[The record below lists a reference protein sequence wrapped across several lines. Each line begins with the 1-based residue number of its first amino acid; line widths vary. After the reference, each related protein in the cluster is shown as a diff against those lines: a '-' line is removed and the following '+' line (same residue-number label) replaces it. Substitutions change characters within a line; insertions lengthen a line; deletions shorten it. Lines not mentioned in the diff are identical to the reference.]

1 MNDEIVGNKATIDW
15 RDLPDA
21 VGKTHWDYEREK
33 ETGIVAPIRTIP
45 ERETVSI
52 TAIPKNTKMVDA
64 IDSIGNPITVEVGNN
79 SNFAIGDNI
88 QVGPHASGYP
98 DIRMLLS
105 GVPRDKRRNLE
116 VGQAEPTGNPV

>member
-1 MNDEIVGNKATIDW
+1 MSDRIIAGNKATIDW

-33 ETGIVAPIRTIP
+33 KTGIVAPVREIP

-52 TAIPKNTKMVDA
+52 TGIPKNPRMVDA
-64 IDSIGNPITVEVGNN
+64 IDSLGNQIIVEVGNN
-79 SNFAIGDNI
+79 SKFALGDNI

-98 DIRMLLS
+98 DVRMLLS
-105 GVPRDKRRNLE
+105 GVPQDKRRPNLADE
-116 VGQAEPTGNPV
+116 ASG